1 MKKKF
6 KYYNEL
12 RHILI
17 VLGIIFIW
25 VGVVISFSK
34 PEEEKT
40 KETIPKIVVNTK
52 IKKGDEIQNEQYKI
66 HLITSKYEKYS
77 FRNRNINSKN
87 KYTIMYPNKLNQKTI
102 SDADLIIGNGN
113 ISIKG
118 LCSASNSFEEYE
130 EKLVKEYEN
139 KEDTKYNVSISNE
152 INKIEDFDVK
162 YLKIETLEKSITD
175 DDKIVDFYS
184 EKFIVLIK
192 ESNTSICEISYL
204 IYEQKFTDEMLTNFI
219 NNIKINK
226 NKANFLYTKVIDNK
240 IEGTLSQKNIREAS
254 KKYNLSYQL
263 ESDKYKEIEHDQND
277 IYSHTFEKKNTNL
290 KINLS
295 LVSLLSTETFIEDY
309 ISFIKEEINLKEDLT
324 IKNISYNLKTYNNRE
339 YYEIDLLY
347 FDIEENLNI
356 NSKYLITKLDENI
369 YYIIKLEDTKT
380 IEIINDFFEFD
391 FKEIK

>member
-219 NNIKINK
+219 NNIKINN